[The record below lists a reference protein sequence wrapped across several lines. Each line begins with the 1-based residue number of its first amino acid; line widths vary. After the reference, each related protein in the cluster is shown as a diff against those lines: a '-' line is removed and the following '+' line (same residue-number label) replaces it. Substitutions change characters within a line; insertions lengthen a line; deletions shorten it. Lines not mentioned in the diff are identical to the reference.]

1 MSIGY
6 KATNFTRGTAAGDPR
21 RSISELSLYEINPV
35 FYPANPEARITSV
48 ASLMRGG
55 DPRDIRFLE
64 RVLRD
69 VGLSGREAKAVLAGG
84 FKAMVPPRDAGA
96 SNSLDGLLGAL
107 RHVSGLSRST

>member
-1 MSIGY
+1 M
-6 KATNFTRGTAAGDPR
+6 
-21 RSISELSLYEINPV
+21 

-48 ASLMRGG
+48 ASLMSRGG

-107 RHVSGLSRST
+107 RHTSSLSRST